1 MRKLPVAAEVE
12 RQRLFPLLVRRFERE
27 APAAARVVD
36 ENVASAE
43 TGERAFRVALRRLL
57 GEEILLDDDHR
68 GARFALQLFEQRAP
82 AGDDREF
89 YALPRKGERDGAADA
104 DARAGDQR
112 ALAGDGEIHLSA

>member
-36 ENVASAE
+36 QNVDSAE
-43 TGERAFRVALRRLL
+43 TGERAFRDALRRLV

-68 GARFALQLFEQRAP
+68 GARFALQLFEQGAP
-82 AGDDREF
+82 AGDDGES
-89 YALPRKGERDGAADA
+89 YALPPKGERHGAADA
-104 DARAGDQR
+104 DARPGAQR
-112 ALAGDGEIHLSA
+112 GLRGAA